1 MRVGTMRAWDA
12 FMGGKRC
19 KPGPSLWTDG
29 QRIFSYGTP
38 ILSWNGDKTLLRFNI
53 NRYSV
58 TTSTHQNGLRE
69 LLRKCDH
76 PFIETDDL
84 ADMR

>member
-58 TTSTHQNGLRE
+58 TTSTHQNGLR
-69 LLRKCDH
+69 
-76 PFIETDDL
+76 
-84 ADMR
+84 